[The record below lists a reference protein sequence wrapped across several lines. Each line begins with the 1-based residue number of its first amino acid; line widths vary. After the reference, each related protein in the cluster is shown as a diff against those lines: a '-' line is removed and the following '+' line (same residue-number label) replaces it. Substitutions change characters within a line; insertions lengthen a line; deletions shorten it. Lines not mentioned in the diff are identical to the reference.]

1 MALNTG
7 SVSIFRH
14 DAGIR
19 KWNKNE
25 LKEMNGETRK
35 CMAFNKELHPR
46 IDFARIYVSW
56 KSGTRGLIGCE

>member
-14 DAGIR
+14 DAGICKR
-19 KWNKNE
+19 NKNE

-35 CMAFNKELHPR
+35 CMALNKELHPR
-46 IDFARIYVSW
+46 SDIARMYVSG
-56 KSGTRGLIGCE
+56 KNGTRGLIGCE